1 MRCLITSSNSREFF
15 LLRVFNPILFKTRQS
30 RIAAILVG
38 WFAGCLLCGCT
49 PKPPAEEQKKSSGGQ
64 LNQATAQSSPGR
76 TNQGGSNQ
84 GSANQGSTNP
94 VGANPVGA
102 EGSGIKLEWLEGAVP
117 LAVVKTG
124 KENGNLFL
132 PETTGGG
139 IGAFDFDRDGWTD
152 IVCAGGGEADAEKR
166 QMIGASGAL
175 YRRIGTAGN
184 GVAGGA
190 AGTPTGPTSDNVGF
204 QSVGQFAGIDFSQH
218 YNTGIAI
225 ADFDGDGFP
234 DLFVA
239 GYSNSQLF
247 RNQGDG
253 TYESL
258 DCQAIG
264 LSSPLWGASAAFF
277 DADADGLLDL
287 YVANYANWSFDN
299 NPVCGQHARTGT
311 QTKSTDYCGPR
322 EFQGLPDVF
331 YHNAGDGTF
340 RDITRESGLEDAL
353 RGLGVIAA
361 DWDQDGDVD
370 LYVANDVDPNLLYRN
385 DGGGRFT
392 EIGRRAGV
400 ATNDSGTPEGSMGV
414 AVGDYNLDG
423 KSDLWVTNYQNELG
437 ALYRNSGGLVFNYAS
452 LNAKIAATDEASVGW
467 GTAFAD
473 LDGDG
478 DEDLL
483 VVNGHIELAPKGSTV
498 DQRPQVLQNQ
508 GGKTFQL
515 VPRSN
520 AKFLDTPMNARGL
533 ATADFNRDGKLDFV
547 ASRVDKEAALVLNRS
562 QDQRSVRLR
571 LVGTKS
577 NRDAIGARIQL
588 QFGRFR
594 AVRQVIGGGSYAST
608 SDLLVHIGIPS
619 EEWKAESVA
628 AAQISIDWPSG
639 QREEFTF
646 DAKSGLWDE
655 EKILVEGVANR

>member
-1 MRCLITSSNSREFF
+1 
-15 LLRVFNPILFKTRQS
+15 
-30 RIAAILVG
+30 
-38 WFAGCLLCGCT
+38 
-49 PKPPAEEQKKSSGGQ
+49 
-64 LNQATAQSSPGR
+64 
-76 TNQGGSNQ
+76 
-84 GSANQGSTNP
+84 
-94 VGANPVGA
+94 
-102 EGSGIKLEWLEGAVP
+102 
-117 LAVVKTG
+117 
-124 KENGNLFL
+124 
-132 PETTGGG
+132 
-139 IGAFDFDRDGWTD
+139 
-152 IVCAGGGEADAEKR
+152 
-166 QMIGASGAL
+166 
-175 YRRIGTAGN
+175 
-184 GVAGGA
+184 
-190 AGTPTGPTSDNVGF
+190 
-204 QSVGQFAGIDFSQH
+204 
-218 YNTGIAI
+218 
-225 ADFDGDGFP
+225 
-234 DLFVA
+234 
-239 GYSNSQLF
+239 
-247 RNQGDG
+247 
-253 TYESL
+253 
-258 DCQAIG
+258 
-264 LSSPLWGASAAFF
+264 
-277 DADADGLLDL
+277 
-287 YVANYANWSFDN
+287 
-299 NPVCGQHARTGT
+299 
-311 QTKSTDYCGPR
+311 
-322 EFQGLPDVF
+322 
-331 YHNAGDGTF
+331 
-340 RDITRESGLEDAL
+340 
-353 RGLGVIAA
+353 VIAA

-452 LNAKIAATDEASVGW
+452 LNAKIAVTDEASVGW

>member
-1 MRCLITSSNSREFF
+1 MLRF
-15 LLRVFNPILFKTRQS
+15 LNPILFKKRQS

-38 WFAGCLLCGCT
+38 CLTGCLLCGCS
-49 PKPPAEEQKKSSGGQ
+49 PKPSAEEPKKSSGGQ
-64 LNQATAQSSPGR
+64 LKEAAVQPLPGVA
-76 TNQGGSNQ
+76 NQGG
-84 GSANQGSTNP
+84 
-94 VGANPVGA
+94 A
-102 EGSGIKLEWLEGAVP
+102 EFSGIKLEWLEGALP

-139 IGAFDFDRDGWTD
+139 IGVFDFDRDGWID

-166 QMIGASGAL
+166 QMIGATGAL
-175 YRRIGTAGN
+175 YRRVGMSGKGVVGSTSGN
-184 GVAGGA
+184 LSDTVA
-190 AGTPTGPTSDNVGF
+190 F
-204 QSVGQFAGIDFSQH
+204 QSVGQFAGVDFSPH

-225 ADFDGDGFP
+225 ADFDADGFP
-234 DLFVA
+234 DIFVA

-253 TYESL
+253 TFESL
-258 DCQAIG
+258 DCQAVG

-277 DADADGLLDL
+277 DADADGVLDL
-287 YVANYANWSFDN
+287 YVANYANWSFEN
-299 NPVCGQHARTGT
+299 NPVCGQHARNGT

-331 YHNAGDGTF
+331 YHNDGNGTF
-340 RDITRESGLEDAL
+340 RDITRESGLEDTL
-353 RGLGVIAA
+353 RGLGVVAA

-385 DGGGRFT
+385 DGEGRFT

-400 ATNDSGTPEGSMGV
+400 ATNDSGTPEGSMGL

-437 ALYRNSGGLVFNYAS
+437 ALYRNGGGLVFNYAS
-452 LNAKIAATDEASVGW
+452 LTAKIAATDEASVGW

-483 VVNGHIELAPKGSTV
+483 VVNGHIELSPKGSTV

-520 AKFLDTPMNARGL
+520 AKFLDTAINARGL
-533 ATADFNRDGKLDFV
+533 ATGDFNRDGKLDFV

-588 QFGRFR
+588 QMGRFR
-594 AVRQVIGGGSYAST
+594 AVRQVVGGGSYAST
-608 SDLLVHIGIPS
+608 SDLLVHIGIPK
-619 EEWKAESVA
+619 EEWNSDSVS

-639 QREEFTF
+639 QREEFTL

-655 EKILVEGVANR
+655 EKLLVEGVAHR